1 MAARRRRARRCWIG
15 NKAILD
21 HFAKARVLG
30 VTATPRRADG
40 KALADVFESVA
51 FRMEL
56 RAGIA
61 GGWLAPITARRVIVE
76 SIDLSRVETR
86 AGDFAQDQF
95 AEAMETER
103 AIQGVVVPLLE
114 L

>member
-21 HFAKARVLG
+21 HFAKARVRG

-40 KALADVFESVA
+40 KALADVFEPVA

-56 RAGIA
+56 RAGVA
-61 GGWLAPITARRVIVE
+61 GAWLVPITARRVVVE
-76 SIDLSRVETR
+76 SVDLREIAVR
-86 AGDFAQDQF
+86 AGDFAQDQL
-95 AEAMETER
+95 AEAMDTER
-103 AIQGVVVPLLE
+103 A
-114 L
+114 